1 MIGGPSGAVREP
13 LFCRAMGDP
22 ESQRVG
28 RRKRSRLA
36 RRGWSS
42 HAHVRTFISWL
53 AAAGLRLLGSTWR
66 VTFEGAA
73 DLDGRD
79 NHLAGFWHR
88 DLIVAAYLFRDRGF
102 CAPVS
107 RSSDG
112 DLIASILERLRY
124 AEIPRGSSSRGG
136 ASALLSCVRLMR
148 EGRTLSVQTDGP
160 RGPARQSKIG
170 IATISRLA
178 QIPITPVS
186 ISANPCFRFP
196 SWDGLLLPLP
206 FARVTCR
213 YGDRIGLERHADPTK
228 ELELCR
234 ELDVQLNGSTS
245 ELDARHGLASTP
257 G

>member
-1 MIGGPSGAVREP
+1 
-13 LFCRAMGDP
+13 MGNP
-22 ESQRVG
+22 ESQPVG

-42 HAHVRTFISWL
+42 HQWVRTFISWL
-53 AAAGLRLLGSTWR
+53 AAASLRLLGRTWR
-66 VTFEGAA
+66 VTIEGDA
-73 DLDGRD
+73 DLDGD
-79 NHLAGFWHR
+79 ANHLAGFWHR

-107 RSSDG
+107 RSGDG
-112 DLIASILERLRY
+112 DLIASMLAHLNY
-124 AEIPRGSSSRGG
+124 AEVPRGSSSRGG

-148 EGRTLSVQTDGP
+148 QGRTLSVQTDGP
-160 RGPARQSKIG
+160 RGPARESKIG

-178 QIPITPVS
+178 QVPITPVS
-186 ISANPCFRFP
+186 FSANPCFRFP

-213 YGDRIGLERHADPTK
+213 YGDRLGLARDADPAA
-228 ELELCR
+228 EADLCR
-234 ELDVQLNGSTS
+234 KLDVQLNVSTS
-245 ELDARHGLASTP
+245 ELDSHHGLAASP

>member
-1 MIGGPSGAVREP
+1 
-13 LFCRAMGDP
+13 
-22 ESQRVG
+22 
-28 RRKRSRLA
+28 
-36 RRGWSS
+36 
-42 HAHVRTFISWL
+42 VRTFISWL
-53 AAAGLRLLGSTWR
+53 TAAGLRLLGRTWR
-66 VTFEGAA
+66 ITFEGAA
-73 DLDGRD
+73 DLDGD

-102 CAPVS
+102 CVPVS
-107 RSSDG
+107 RSGDG
-112 DLIASILERLRY
+112 DLIASILERLHY
-124 AEIPRGSSSRGG
+124 AETPRGSSSRGG

-178 QIPITPVS
+178 QVPITPVS

-213 YGDRIGLERHADPTK
+213 YGESLGLSRDADPT
-228 ELELCR
+228 EEAELCR
-234 ELDVQLNGSTS
+234 KLDAQLNDSTS
-245 ELDARHGLASTP
+245 ELDSRHGLAQVA